1 MHIYWVSVT
10 CQSSVPKNCE
20 AIRDLWPLEI
30 SLPSF
35 TSRHSLSSELQCLSY
50 NFKFHFPCSFGALV
64 FYFILQV
71 LCDYFFGSYSY
82 RGQRPGFLII
92 GLHPAS
98 KDDKSWRNSPRVNNY
113 ANRRRTK
120 KPTDWHEDSWG
131 SLHVQ
136 KNVLVPIREKKTSI
150 WPNIIQFS
158 SNLFC

>member
-1 MHIYWVSVT
+1 MHIYWVSAT
-10 CQSSVPKNCE
+10 CQSSVPQNCE

-82 RGQRPGFLII
+82 RGQRPGFLIN
-92 GLHPAS
+92 GLHPTS
-98 KDDKSWRNSPRVNNY
+98 KDDKSWRNSPRVNN
-113 ANRRRTK
+113 NG
-120 KPTDWHEDSWG
+120 HEDSWG

-136 KNVLVPIREKKTSI
+136 KNVLVPIQEKKL
-150 WPNIIQFS
+150 QFDQTLYSFLQS
-158 SNLFC
+158 SFVK